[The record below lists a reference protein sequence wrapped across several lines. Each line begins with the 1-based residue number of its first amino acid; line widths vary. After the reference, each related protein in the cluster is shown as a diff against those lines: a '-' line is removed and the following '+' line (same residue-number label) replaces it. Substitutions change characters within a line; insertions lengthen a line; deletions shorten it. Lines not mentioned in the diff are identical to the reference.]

1 MIHNKLFQEC
11 LAAVPEERKAEFE
24 LSFAIADR
32 IAEVLRQ
39 KGMTQRDLAQKL
51 GKRESEISK
60 WLTGRHN
67 FTTSTIARIALAL
80 DAQIINVTS
89 TRYDTCENEVMTNNV
104 AEEST
109 RSLPPLTRLS
119 H

>member
-1 MIHNKLFQEC
+1 
-11 LAAVPEERKAEFE
+11 
-24 LSFAIADR
+24 
-32 IAEVLRQ
+32 
-39 KGMTQRDLAQKL
+39 
-51 GKRESEISK
+51 
-60 WLTGRHN
+60 
-67 FTTSTIARIALAL
+67 L